1 MTRREDRDP
10 PRVGADALLAH
21 EGAFRTSIQSACVTG
36 NRPLS
41 YRPRVA
47 VGPLLLLRLLTANP
61 ERRQ

>member
-1 MTRREDRDP
+1 MTRREDRGL
-10 PRVGADALLAH
+10 PRVASHNLLTH
-21 EGAFRTSIQSACVTG
+21 EPAFHSSIQSAWITG

-47 VGPLLLLRLLTANP
+47 VGPLLLLRLLIANP